1 MNENIQRYYQKTDLP
16 HALRELKGRPI
27 VVFDLETNGLSNRS
41 SVLSCSAFK
50 FSIRSSTSSKGTP
63 GFPVEPDKTF
73 EPDNPFEPNP
83 FVFPEAGPLQLTDVF
98 ERYYFSRE
106 PENMGAIRVN
116 GLSEEVIRSRREN
129 EDWPEYFSEDQ
140 DFLEFLGDAG
150 LFVAHNID
158 FDAQFVPFLFEKPLF
173 CTMKSNSIGK
183 YPKLAELAR
192 RFKINTE
199 GDRLH
204 GSSYDTYITAL
215 VFNKMVED
223 ALPASKQGEMFF

>member
-1 MNENIQRYYQKTDLP
+1 MTENIQRYYRKTDLP
-16 HALRELKGRPI
+16 HALRELKGRPV

-50 FSIRSSTSSKGTP
+50 FSIRSSTPLEGAA
-63 GFPVEPDKTF
+63 GFSIQAH
-73 EPDNPFEPNP
+73 NPFD
-83 FVFPEAGPLQLTDVF
+83 FPEEGPLQLTGVF

-116 GLSEEVIRSRREN
+116 GLSEEVIRRHRGN
-129 EDWPEYFSEDQ
+129 EDWPDYFSDDQ
-140 DFLEFLGDAG
+140 EFLDFLGDAG

-158 FDAQFVPFLFEKPLF
+158 FDAQFVPFLYDKPLF

-192 RFKINTE
+192 RFKISTD

-215 VFNKMVED
+215 VFNKMVEE

>member
-1 MNENIQRYYQKTDLP
+1 MNENIQRYYKKSDLP
-16 HALRELKGRPI
+16 HALRERKGRPI

-50 FSIRSSTSSKGTP
+50 FSIRSSSPTEGSEGCSIQA
-63 GFPVEPDKTF
+63 D
-73 EPDNPFEPNP
+73 NP
-83 FVFPEAGPLQLTDVF
+83 FVFPEAGPLQLTGVF
-98 ERYYFSRE
+98 ERYYFSQE

-116 GLSEEVIRSRREN
+116 GLSEEVIRSRRGN
-129 EDWPEYFSEDQ
+129 EDWPAYFSEDQ
-140 DFLEFLGDAG
+140 EFLDFLGDAG

-158 FDAQFVPFLFEKPLF
+158 FDAQFVPFLFDKPLF

-192 RFKINTE
+192 RFKISTD
-199 GDRLH
+199 GDQLH

-215 VFNKMVED
+215 VFNKMVEE

>member
-1 MNENIQRYYQKTDLP
+1 MNENIPRYYKKTDLP

-50 FSIRSSTSSKGTP
+50 FSIRSSTSTESSEGLSIQP
-63 GFPVEPDKTF
+63 GNIKPG
-73 EPDNPFEPNP
+73 NPFS
-83 FVFPEAGPLQLTDVF
+83 FPEAGPLQLTDVF

-116 GLSEEVIRSRREN
+116 GLNEDVIRSRRGS
-129 EDWPEYFSEDQ
+129 EDWPTFFSEDK
-140 DFLEFLGDAG
+140 EFLDFIGNAG

-158 FDAQFVPFLFEKPLF
+158 FDAQFVPFLFDKPLF

-192 RFKINTE
+192 RFKITTD
-199 GDRLH
+199 GSQLH

-215 VFNKMVED
+215 VFNKMVEE